1 MQIHRSVV
9 RLSTRSV
16 KTFVVNV
23 EKYVRQHATWC
34 LTMPAPLACVRLT
47 FIIMIL
53 LVDLISGKPTG
64 VFADDD
70 RRQSYRKPRES
81 GTGRVD
87 SKKPLNYPGSF
98 GGRSLFFRSKRLET
112 TIPRH
117 WLLTSSPSKRVP
129 PNPIRQ
135 IDGALTTLWHEV

>member
-1 MQIHRSVV
+1 MQLDV
-9 RLSTRSV
+9 LP
-16 KTFVVNV
+16 
-23 EKYVRQHATWC
+23 C
-34 LTMPAPLACVRLT
+34 LHLLRVRLT

-53 LVDLISGKPTG
+53 LVDLISGKPTS

-87 SKKPLNYPGSF
+87 SKKPLNYPGSS

-117 WLLTSSPSKRVP
+117 WLLTSSPSKRMP
-129 PNPIRQ
+129 PNPVRQ
-135 IDGALTTLWHEV
+135 IDSALTALWHEV